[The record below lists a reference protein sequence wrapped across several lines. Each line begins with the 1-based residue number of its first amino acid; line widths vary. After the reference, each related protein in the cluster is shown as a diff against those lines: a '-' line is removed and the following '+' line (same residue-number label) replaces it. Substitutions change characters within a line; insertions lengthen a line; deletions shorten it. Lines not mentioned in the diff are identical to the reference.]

1 MNELKKRWSSPTP
14 EFWKK
19 VQKLGVVIGS
29 LGVVFLAPPLGM
41 SLLGGYFITAGS
53 IIGVVSQLTTKDNA
67 TNK

>member
-1 MNELKKRWSSPTP
+1 MNELKKRWNSPTP

-41 SLLGGYFITAGS
+41 SLLGSYFITAGS